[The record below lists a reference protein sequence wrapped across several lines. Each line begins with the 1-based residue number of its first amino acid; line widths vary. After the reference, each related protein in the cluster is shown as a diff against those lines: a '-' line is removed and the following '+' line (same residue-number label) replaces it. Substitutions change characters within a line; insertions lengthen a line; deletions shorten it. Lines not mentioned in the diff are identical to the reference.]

1 MSLDDKTIKRMKKQT
16 ARQAI
21 INYAGELHAAL
32 YALEDG
38 TSNAYDVVAR
48 VVDLVDELDN
58 LIELLKQEE
67 KEDEERQEKEKGTVE
82 LPDDLA
88 LTFLSQKQEPD
99 KDGKAKIYNLL
110 GERVDG
116 RK

>member
-1 MSLDDKTIKRMKKQT
+1 MDFEGASMGLDDKTIKRMKKQT

-21 INYAGELHAAL
+21 INCAGELHAAL

-58 LIELLKQEE
+58 LIELLEQEE
-67 KEDEERQEKEKGTVE
+67 KEDEERQEKEKE
-82 LPDDLA
+82 
-88 LTFLSQKQEPD
+88 
-99 KDGKAKIYNLL
+99 
-110 GERVDG
+110 
-116 RK
+116 